1 MRSLTL
7 LPISHSFWTLLLL
20 MPVLFSCS
28 SSAPKL
34 TNDLSLNNLKG
45 PISLLTVQSYKALE
59 KFGEVQQGAIRDA
72 ETLHYDEKGFLLEH
86 EKLLSY
92 TTYKYVYT
100 NDNQP
105 REKTIYNRTA
115 DLVGKEVYTYDKNGN
130 RTEESVYGADS
141 TLYVKNVL
149 RYNSQGNMLEKSS
162 YDETGALLSRF
173 TYEYNSDD
181 NLLQYKGYR
190 PDGQLMSRFSYHY
203 DENGN
208 VIQEDQLVR
217 NGGDS
222 SFAATT
228 LYYQYTDMDKQ
239 GNWTRQVVLNETRTP
254 TLVKTRD
261 FEYY

>member
-1 MRSLTL
+1 
-7 LPISHSFWTLLLL
+7 
-20 MPVLFSCS
+20 
-28 SSAPKL
+28 
-34 TNDLSLNNLKG
+34 
-45 PISLLTVQSYKALE
+45 VQSYNALE

-72 ETLHYDEKGFLLEH
+72 ETLHYDEKGFLVEH

-105 REKTIYNRTA
+105 IEKTIYNRTA
-115 DLVGKEVYTYDKNGN
+115 ALVGKEVYTYDKNGN

-141 TLYVKNVL
+141 TLYVKNIL
-149 RYNSQGNMLEKSS
+149 RYNGQGNMLEKSS

-173 TYEYNSDD
+173 TYQYNAAGY
-181 NLLQYKGYR
+181 LLQYKGYR

-208 VIQEDQLVR
+208 VIQENQLVR
-217 NGGDS
+217 NGRDS

-239 GNWTRQVVLNETRTP
+239 GNWTRQVVYTDMDKQGNWTRQVVLNETRTP
-254 TLVKTRD
+254 TFVKTRD